1 MTSSVPIFCAAA
13 PQDYTWLAQW
23 EKHLWPLQAAGRIT
37 IWSEAYILSGQER
50 DVEVE
55 RYLSRA
61 KLVVFLLSAD
71 FFADHKCFKVLT
83 QALGYARLGNTRIIP
98 LLLRPTIWDE
108 TALGGLAYL
117 PTNGRAVVSWSNRD
131 DAFKNCVHG
140 LKRVLAELQSN
151 DTN

>member
-1 MTSSVPIFCAAA
+1 MASSVPIFCAAA
-13 PQDYTWLAQW
+13 PEDHVWLAHW
-23 EKHLWPLQAAGRIT
+23 EKHLWALQTAGHIT

-71 FFADHKCFKVLT
+71 FFSDHKCLKVLT
-83 QALGYARLGNTRIIP
+83 QALDSARLGHTRIIP
-98 LLLRPTIWDE
+98 LLLRATILDE

-117 PTNGRAVVSWSNRD
+117 PTNGRPVANWSNRD
-131 DAFKNCVHG
+131 DTFQNCVHG
-140 LKRVLAELQSN
+140 LKQVLAEFQSN
-151 DTN
+151 DTH